1 MAEKQPQTR
10 ENHAKLVP
18 LFHYVAFPILAV
30 NLLWALYRV
39 VTGVSIET
47 TIAAAVAFS
56 LIVLALFA
64 RTFAL
69 GAQDRVIR
77 LEERLRMRALM
88 PDELKPRID
97 EFTTNQLVALRFASD
112 EELPGL
118 GRKVLD
124 DGIGDR
130 KTIKEMIVSWR
141 ADYQRL

>member
-10 ENHAKLVP
+10 ENHAKFVP
-18 LFHYVAFPILAV
+18 LFHYVAFPILVV
-30 NLLWALYRV
+30 NLLWSLYRV
-39 VTGVSIET
+39 VTGVSIDT

-56 LIVLALFA
+56 LVLLALFA

-77 LEERLRMRALM
+77 LEERLRMQGLM
-88 PDELKPRID
+88 PDELKPRIN
-97 EFTTNQLVALRFASD
+97 EFTTDQLVALRFASD

-124 DGIGDR
+124 EGIGDR

>member
-10 ENHAKLVP
+10 ENHAKFVP
-18 LFHYVAFPILAV
+18 LFHYVAFPILVV
-30 NLLWALYRV
+30 NLLWSLYRV
-39 VTGVSIET
+39 VTGVSIDT

-56 LIVLALFA
+56 LVLIALFA

-77 LEERLRMRALM
+77 LEERLRMQGLM
-88 PDELKPRID
+88 PDELKPRIN
-97 EFTTNQLVALRFASD
+97 EFTTDQLVALRFASD

-124 DGIGDR
+124 EGIGDR

-141 ADYQRL
+141 AVYQRL

>member
-10 ENHAKLVP
+10 ENHAKFVP

-30 NLLWALYRV
+30 NLLWSLYRV
-39 VTGVSIET
+39 VSGVSIDT

-56 LIVLALFA
+56 LVVLALLA

-77 LEERLRMRALM
+77 LEERLRMQALM
-88 PDELKPRID
+88 PDELRPRID
-97 EFTTNQLVALRFASD
+97 EFTTDQLVALRFASD

>member
-1 MAEKQPQTR
+1 MAEKRTQTR
-10 ENHAKLVP
+10 ENHTKFVP
-18 LFHYVAFPILAV
+18 LYHYVAFPILMV

-39 VTGVSIET
+39 VTGVSIDT
-47 TIAAAVAFS
+47 AIAAAVAFS
-56 LIVLALFA
+56 LVVMALFA

-69 GAQDRVIR
+69 SAQDRVIR
-77 LEERLRMRALM
+77 LEERLRMHGLM
-88 PDELKPRID
+88 PDELKSRID
-97 EFTTNQLVALRFASD
+97 EFTTDQLVALRFASD

-124 DGIGDR
+124 DGIGNR

>member
-10 ENHAKLVP
+10 ENHAKFVP

-39 VTGVSIET
+39 VTAVSIDT
-47 TIAAAVAFS
+47 TISAAVAFS
-56 LIVLALFA
+56 LVALALLA

-77 LEERLRMRALM
+77 LEERLRMQGLM

-97 EFTTNQLVALRFASD
+97 EFTTDQLVALRFASD

-118 GRKVLD
+118 GQKVLD

>member
-1 MAEKQPQTR
+1 MAETQPQTR
-10 ENHAKLVP
+10 ENHAKFVP

-30 NLLWALYRV
+30 NLLWSLYRV
-39 VTGVSIET
+39 VTGVSIDT

-56 LIVLALFA
+56 LVVLALMA

-77 LEERLRMRALM
+77 LEERLRMQGLM

-97 EFTTNQLVALRFASD
+97 EFTTDQLVALRFASD

-130 KTIKEMIVSWR
+130 KTIKGMIVSWR

>member
-10 ENHAKLVP
+10 ENHAKFVP

-30 NLLWALYRV
+30 NLFWSLYRV

-56 LIVLALFA
+56 LIVLALLA

-77 LEERLRMRALM
+77 LEERLRMQGLM

-97 EFTTNQLVALRFASD
+97 EFTTDQLVALRFASD

-130 KTIKEMIVSWR
+130 KTIKELIVSWR

>member
-1 MAEKQPQTR
+1 MAEKRPQTR
-10 ENHAKLVP
+10 ENHTKMVP
-18 LFHYVAFPILAV
+18 VYHYVVFPILVV

-39 VTGVSIET
+39 VTGVSIDT
-47 TIAAAVAFS
+47 AITAAVAFS
-56 LIVLALFA
+56 LVALAFYA

-77 LEERLRMRALM
+77 LEERLRMHGLM

-118 GRKVLD
+118 GRRVLD
-124 DGIGDR
+124 DSIGDR

-141 ADYQRL
+141 ADYQRF